1 MTEDP
6 DPATFLAFRLVDGE
20 WQSMFLNPDGSAW
33 VRRGIPVK
41 ELIEIILE
49 LEEVLKGRPPE
60 PSGCH

>member
-6 DPATFLAFRLVDGE
+6 TTFLAFRLIDGE

-33 VRRGIPVK
+33 VRRAVPAD

-49 LEEVLKGRPPE
+49 LEEILKGRPPQ
-60 PSGCH
+60 PLGRH